1 MKILKR
7 VQRIISV
14 LRGLDAKLE
23 KVQQSLGRIESRQL
37 SMRKE
42 SHINDSEFKVYSQ
55 WGEDGIIQHLINMV
69 DIERPV
75 FVEFGVENYT
85 EANTRFLLVNNN
97 WSGLVIDGGQ
107 ENIQYIKQDNIYWR
121 YNLRAECAFI
131 DKDNINELIQ
141 SNGIDGDIGLLS
153 VDIDG
158 NDYWVWDAINVIQPR
173 IVICEYNSLF
183 GAKKKVATPYDP
195 SFFRTDGHYSNL
207 YYGASISA
215 LTDLAN
221 SKGYALVGGNKAGN
235 NIFFVRRDL
244 MEKLEEKRPEDVYVE
259 SQFRESRG
267 EDGMLTFL
275 SMSERLELLKD
286 MPVVNV
292 EDSIEY
298 LIKDLYGLE

>member
-1 MKILKR
+1 MKRIRKILNVIGSFNDRLKKI
-7 VQRIISV
+7 Q
-14 LRGLDAKLE
+14 E
-23 KVQQSLGRIESRQL
+23 SLGRIETRQISL
-37 SMRKE
+37 CDDSK
-42 SHINDSEFKVYSQ
+42 IGNSEFQVYSQ
-55 WGEDGIIQHLINMV
+55 WGEDGIIQYLINNV
-69 DIERPV
+69 DIERPI
-75 FVEFGVENYT
+75 FVEFGVEQYT
-85 EANTRFLLVNNN
+85 EANTRFLLINNN
-97 WSGLVIDGGQ
+97 WSGLVIDGTQ
-107 ENIQYIKQDNIYWR
+107 KHIDYIKNDPIYWR
-121 YNLRAECAFI
+121 YNLKAECAFI
-131 DKDNINELIQ
+131 DKDNINELI
-141 SNGIDGDIGLLS
+141 SKNGVHGDIGILS

-158 NDYWVWDAINVIQPR
+158 NDYWVWDAIDVIQPR